1 MRLGALVSVA
11 ILVLVTLV
19 DAFPQVQA
27 DRASGSNVSDHMG
40 FNRELAD
47 HAAKLDTLRTQQASL
62 EDMPV
67 RMARIEERLAIM
79 SSMIYSLL
87 VGVFGLL
94 AKEVWG
100 AVQMLR
106 SRLGSAGAGKSG

>member
-1 MRLGALVSVA
+1 
-11 ILVLVTLV
+11 
-19 DAFPQVQA
+19 
-27 DRASGSNVSDHMG
+27 MG